1 MTDLTTTAK
10 KIMEVF
16 RYFKIREN
24 DTLSLKRMLTRK
36 YLWSDLEEEEF
47 KDALKELIMKG
58 YIADAEEPTG
68 WRLLGIG
75 ASHLKQPKR

>member
-1 MTDLTTTAK
+1 MRELTSVAR

-36 YLWSDLEEEEF
+36 YLWSDLDEEEF
-47 KDALKELIMKG
+47 KDTLKELIREG
-58 YIADAEEPTG
+58 YIAEEGESAG
-68 WRLLGIG
+68 WRLLGNG
-75 ASHLKQPKR
+75 ASYLKQTKR